1 MNKYRKKLL
10 FATQLA
16 SVAILTVFIA
26 TSAFAQTTATPP
38 AANPSGGGKPLTTVT
53 HDATLVGDGTS
64 GSPLSIAPSP
74 TVSGSLT
81 VAGDI
86 QAKNIVSTNSTVNGA
101 LTVNGDIQAN
111 AIVGDTVTANGI
123 FAHTVD
129 VQTDDTH
136 ITDALTG
143 LGAPFGTGVHGFGG
157 PGFIS
162 KGVSVAGGIGVEGI
176 GGSSQF
182 GEGGVGMHAQGGQ
195 GLLDGNGGIGA
206 QGEGGSPQ
214 RTGFHAGAGVVGTG
228 GTTIFG
234 NGGVGVGAIGG
245 SGTGNDQKGGVGIL
259 ATAGKGDL
267 GATDGLAGE
276 FDGDVRISGSLV
288 KGSGSFK
295 IDHPLDPG
303 NKYLSHSFVES
314 PDMMNVYN
322 GNITTDSNGDAVV
335 QLPEYFA
342 ALNRDFRYQLTAIGT
357 TFTDSIVAEEIRD
370 NHFSIKT
377 SLPNVEVSWQVT
389 GVRQDAYANRNRVS
403 VEENK
408 SDAES
413 GLYLHPEAFD
423 QPVEKSILMSK
434 QPEILRHIAESS
446 RKAARDAV
454 QQH

>member
-1 MNKYRKKLL
+1 MNRYGKKHLV
-10 FATQLA
+10 ATQLA
-16 SVAILTVFIA
+16 SVAVVTVFIA
-26 TSAFAQTTATPP
+26 TSAFAQTAP

-53 HDATLVGDGTS
+53 HDATLAGDGTS

-111 AIVGDTVTANGI
+111 AIVDDTVTANGI
-123 FAHTVD
+123 IAHTVD
-129 VQTDDTH
+129 VQTDDFH
-136 ITDALTG
+136 ITDAIVG
-143 LGAPFGTGVHGFGG
+143 FGAPLGTGVHGFGG
-157 PGFIS
+157 TGTIS
-162 KGVSVAGGIGVEGI
+162 NGVSLPGGIGVEGI

-182 GEGGVGMHAQGGQ
+182 GDGGVGMHGQGGQ
-195 GLLDGNGGIGA
+195 GDVNGNGGIGV
-206 QGEGGSPQ
+206 QGEGGGPQ
-214 RTGFHAGAGVVGTG
+214 KTGFPAGVGVRATG

-234 NGGVGVGAIGG
+234 NGGVGVVAIGG
-245 SGTGNDQKGGVGIL
+245 SGSGNDQHGGVGIL

-267 GATDGLAGE
+267 GATNGLAGE

-295 IDHPLDPG
+295 IDHPLDPE

-322 GNITTDSNGDAVV
+322 GNITTDSKGDAVV

-357 TFTDSIVAEEIRD
+357 FADSIVAEEIHD

-423 QPVEKSILMSK
+423 QPVEKSILM
-434 QPEILRHIAESS
+434 
-446 RKAARDAV
+446 
-454 QQH
+454 